1 MLRPYL
7 IELTEF
13 PRQELNMRARINTIA
28 DSDRVVVLDAG
39 KVIEFD
45 TPAELVRKGGLFRDL
60 VQEAG
65 LMGMFEQN

>member
-1 MLRPYL
+1 
-7 IELTEF
+7 
-13 PRQELNMRARINTIA
+13 
-28 DSDRVVVLDAG
+28 VVLDAG
-39 KVIEFD
+39 QVIEFD